1 MATKKKVMG
10 RPKLSAEEKK
20 ERASRTRV
28 SLMLN
33 TWQYALL
40 QDWIEK
46 DALTKTKPMNV
57 KDAVTHLLMSRLT
70 HVAEGRTLI
79 PKEELDE
86 IAKSQGWKPQKGK

>member
-46 DALTKTKPMNV
+46 DSLTKTKPMNV

-70 HVAEGRTLI
+70 HDKEGLI
-79 PKEELDE
+79 PKEELDKR
-86 IAKSQGWKPQKGK
+86 AVSQGWKSKRK